1 MCESQI
7 GDMHEC
13 GVPLLGEEE
22 KKQGTLLIK
31 YKSED
36 TQSDN

>member
-1 MCESQI
+1 MRESQI

-22 KKQGTLLIK
+22 KQGTLLIK
-31 YKSED
+31 YRSED
-36 TQSDN
+36 SQTDN